1 MAQTY
6 VVGHPYDPARSA
18 WPEGAEF
25 RARPG
30 TLELHLFWREPTP
43 QAIAGVCRGRAD
55 FALFIEAPVLWLL
68 YRFHGAG
75 DWADVACSWHQL
87 PESQRGLPLQD
98 PASTA
103 RMPLTVV
110 LVEAGTGVITV
121 VRPLTVNPVFAAAL
135 HAALGAQAQ
144 QPWSPLR
151 YKAACTMAYDRF
163 PTGAAMAQVAQYRTR
178 GRA

>member
-6 VVGHPYDPARSA
+6 VVGQLYAPACAA

-30 TLELHLFWREPTP
+30 TLELHLFWREPP
-43 QAIAGVCRGRAD
+43 PHAIAGVHHGRAE
-55 FALFIEAPVLWLL
+55 FALFIEPPVLWLL
-68 YRFHGAG
+68 YRFHGAC
-75 DWADVACSWHQL
+75 DWVDVPCSWHQI

-98 PASTA
+98 PASPA

-110 LVEAGTGVITV
+110 LVDTATGVITV
-121 VRPLTVNPVFAAAL
+121 VRPLTVSPVFTAAL
-135 HAALGAQAQ
+135 DTALHTQAQ

-151 YKAACTMAYDRF
+151 YKAACTMAYDRY
-163 PTGAAMAQVAQYRTR
+163 PTAAAMAQVAQYHTR

>member
-6 VVGHPYDPARSA
+6 GVGQPYDPARAA

-30 TLELHLFWREPTP
+30 TLELHLFWRELSPP
-43 QAIAGVCRGRAD
+43 AIAGVRRGRAE
-55 FALFIEAPVLWLL
+55 FALFIEPPVLWLL
-68 YRFHGAG
+68 YRFYGAC
-75 DWADVACSWHQL
+75 DWVDVPCSWHQL

-98 PASTA
+98 PVSPA
-103 RMPLTVV
+103 RMPFTVV
-110 LVEAGTGVITV
+110 LVEAATGVITV
-121 VRPLTVNPVFAAAL
+121 VRPLTVSPVFAAAL
-135 HAALGAQAQ
+135 DAALRAQAQ

-151 YKAACTMAYDRF
+151 YKAACTMAYDRY